1 MIDIVTG
8 RSKSAQ
14 FFINL
19 IPKNFRLIF
28 NPNRRCIEK
37 FIEKSAKKIE
47 KGAKILD
54 AGAGPCP
61 YRKFFSHCNYEATDF
76 IDRYKILD
84 FVCQLDNIPKKKD
97 TYDAI
102 LCTEVLEHVEYPQK
116 VVNELYRVLKKNGK
130 LFLTVPQAWMIHQ
143 EPYNFYYFTKYGL
156 ASILKNAGFKE
167 YKIIP
172 KGGYFWF
179 LADAIRFNEIA
190 RQYKKYPLIYYPLKI
205 LTFPFTSIIFPF
217 ILFYLDFLDKEKK
230 WTMGYVVEAKK

>member
-1 MIDIVTG
+1 VVSVTVTAV
-8 RSKSAQ
+8 RYVFILKSIITNTKNTLLKLK
-14 FFINL
+14 FFIKTISQIL
-19 IPKNFRLIF
+19 EINF
-28 NPNRRCIEK
+28 
-37 FIEKSAKKIE
+37 
-47 KGAKILD
+47 
-54 AGAGPCP
+54 
-61 YRKFFSHCNYEATDF
+61 TDF
-76 IDRYKILD
+76 IDKYKILD
-84 FVCQLDNIPKKKD
+84 FTCQLDNIPKKKD
-97 TYDAI
+97 IYDAI

-116 VVNELYRVLKKNGK
+116 VVNELYRILKKNGK

-156 ASILKNAGFKE
+156 ASLLKNAGFKE

-190 RQYKKYPLIYYPLKI
+190 QQYKKYPLIYYPLRI
-205 LTFPFTSIIFPF
+205 LGFPFTSIIFPF